1 MAQKQE
7 KRAQVQ
13 TLKALKVKGKVPKSK
28 YHKCIVENINK
39 GVSYKKA
46 QKACEGKSRKAMSRV
61 KGVLQSYKPYKK
73 PNK

>member
-7 KRAQVQ
+7 KKQE
-13 TLKALKVKGKVPKSK
+13 KKKSK
-28 YHKCIVENINK
+28 YHNCIVENINK